1 MKRLNRTGVCQK
13 RQRWGYLAILFCLV
27 LGAIALSP
35 TPAKSQTANDE
46 LNQMLEA
53 GNIGGAIAE
62 VEGDWETLFENY
74 FETDFP
80 NYQRQASE
88 IAQLLETR
96 YQQTQEKAA
105 AVWLVPLEDQLCIML
120 ITPGQAPR
128 NWFNKEVSQAE
139 LTRTLNDFRNRL
151 ILPVRRITNSYLRP
165 SQQLYT
171 WIIQP
176 IESVLKS
183 ENIDSLILCTGP
195 GLRSLPFAAL
205 HDGEQFLIEKY
216 SISRI
221 PAFNLT
227 AFEDTSLNQASILAM
242 GASEFEELDN
252 LPAVEVE
259 LAAITPRLWP
269 GETLLNQDFTLENLV
284 LQRQKHSFEIV
295 HLATHAAF
303 NPGTPQNSYI
313 QFHNERLSFDLLP
326 DLGLDRPP
334 VDLLVLSA
342 CETAIGDR
350 EAELGFAGLAI
361 QAGVKSALA
370 SLWRVSDAGTMALM
384 SEFYQ
389 QLKTAPTVAAALRQA
404 QIAMLNQ
411 QVYIEANELRNS
423 RGGLPLPEDLAAQ
436 AARENLAHPFY
447 WAGFSLIGSPG

>member
-1 MKRLNRTGVCQK
+1 MKRPNRMGMRQK
-13 RQRWGYLAILFCLV
+13 WQRWGYLAILFCLV

-35 TPAKSQTANDE
+35 TPAKSQIPNAEIDR
-46 LNQMLEA
+46 MLET
-53 GNIGGAIAE
+53 GNIGGAIAGIE
-62 VEGDWETLFENY
+62 SNWEILFEDY

-105 AVWLVPLEDQLCIML
+105 AVWLIPLEDQLCIML

-128 NWFNKEVSQAE
+128 NWQNKAVSQAE

-151 ILPVRRITNSYLRP
+151 ILPVLRITNSYLRP
-165 SQQLYT
+165 AQQLYT
-171 WIIQP
+171 WIFQP
-176 IESVLKS
+176 IESVLEA

-227 AFEDTSLNQASILAM
+227 DFEKTAFAPARILAM
-242 GASEFEELDN
+242 GASEFDDLDN

-269 GETLLNQDFTLENLV
+269 GETLLNQDFTIENL
-284 LQRQKHSFEIV
+284 LAQRQQQSFNIV

-303 NPGTPQNSYI
+303 NPGMPEESYI
-313 QFHNERLSFDLLP
+313 QFRNERLS
-326 DLGLDRPP
+326 LDRLRDLSLDNPT

-342 CETAIGDR
+342 CETAIGNL

-389 QLKTAPTVAAALRQA
+389 QLQTAPTVATALQQT
-404 QIAMLNQ
+404 QIAMLHQ
-411 QVYIEANELRNS
+411 QVYIEASELRNS

-436 AARENLAHPFY
+436 AAKDNLAHPFY
-447 WAGFSLIGSPG
+447 WAGFSLIGSPW